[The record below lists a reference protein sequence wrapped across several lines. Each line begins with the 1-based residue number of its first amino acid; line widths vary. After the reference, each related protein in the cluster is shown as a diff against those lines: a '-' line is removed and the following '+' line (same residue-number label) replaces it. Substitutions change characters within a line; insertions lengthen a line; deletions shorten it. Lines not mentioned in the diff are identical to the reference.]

1 MTESEGLAVPIE
13 EESDMASNFRPTSM
27 RRLLAIVL
35 FAGVAA
41 GWAHAGEINSVD
53 AVLDRYK
60 QALGGVSAIAKVQS
74 ITMRGEIDGAG
85 MTAKARF
92 VYLAKPFKTLIKIT
106 RTDGTEVSA
115 GFDGTVSWTVD
126 PKGASIDKDTAPNA
140 VRRDA
145 DLQYALHQPTY
156 FKKLEFAGVTDFEGH
171 PCYRLHGTT
180 KWGKDNNQFYNV
192 QTGLLEGY
200 RFQVDNSSG
209 AVATVQF
216 QDYKSFGGPL
226 VATKVTSRSG
236 DHWRTFT
243 YASVSYAPVADSVFD
258 LPQAVKALL

>member
-1 MTESEGLAVPIE
+1 
-13 EESDMASNFRPTSM
+13 MA
-27 RRLLAIVL
+27 L
-35 FAGVAA
+35 FAGVAP
-41 GWAHAGEINSVD
+41 GWAYARPVNSVD

-60 QALGGVSAIAKVQS
+60 HALGGESAIAKVQS
-74 ITMRGEIDGAG
+74 ETRRGEIDGAG
-85 MTAKARF
+85 MTAKASF
-92 VYLAKPFKTLIKIT
+92 VYLAKPFKTLIRIT

-115 GFDGTVSWTVD
+115 GFDGTVSWSVD
-126 PKGASIDKDTAPNA
+126 PKGASIDKDTASEA
-140 VRRDA
+140 ARRDA
-145 DLQYALHQPTY
+145 DLQYALHQPFY

-171 PCYRLHGTT
+171 PCYWLHGITS
-180 KWGKDNNQFYNV
+180 WGKDNNQFYNV

-236 DHWRTFT
+236 DRWRTLT
-243 YASVSYAPVADSVFD
+243 YKSVSYAPVADSEFE
-258 LPQAVKALL
+258 LPHAVKALL